1 MTAPVLRAV
10 VPLLLALATL
20 QAHAEDR
27 NQLVACQTML
37 EHAAQS
43 AAAAAAAGAKA
54 PRADAE
60 IVRCRQVVREWTLR
74 DARMSVD
81 EKGQPIR

>member
-1 MTAPVLRAV
+1 MTAPVWRAL

-20 QAHAEDR
+20 QAQAEDR
-27 NQLVACQTML
+27 SQLVACQTML

-43 AAAAAAAGAKA
+43 AAAAGAKA
-54 PRADAE
+54 PSADAE
-60 IVRCRQVVREWTLR
+60 IVRCRQIVREWTLR

-81 EKGQPIR
+81 EKGRPIR